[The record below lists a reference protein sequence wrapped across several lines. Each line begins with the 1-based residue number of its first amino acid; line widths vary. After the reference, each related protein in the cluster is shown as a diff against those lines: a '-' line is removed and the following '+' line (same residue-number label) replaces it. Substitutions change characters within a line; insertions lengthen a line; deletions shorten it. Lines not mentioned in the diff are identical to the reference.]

1 MKHLLHRFAIP
12 FLLFS
17 LTAIARTQTVDT
29 AILGNVS
36 DSSGAAIPGATV
48 TVVSPST
55 GITKTTVTGTQGQ
68 FEVQYLTPGSYDV
81 TLQASGFAKQTRSG
95 IVIQIGQQQ
104 KIDFTLS
111 ISAQQESVVVQGG
124 QTLLQTENAS
134 LGEVVGPERT
144 ENLPLN
150 GRKFDDLAIL
160 TPGVSVYNPDLHS
173 SSTDGSSISL
183 SAPYAPHPI
192 SSG

>member
-1 MKHLLHRFAIP
+1 MQCILKGPALPQARNDLRRVNKMKHLLHRFAIL

-17 LTAIARTQTVDT
+17 LTSIARTQTVDT
-29 AILGNVS
+29 TILGNVS

-55 GITKTTVTGTQGQ
+55 GITKTTVTNAQGE

-104 KIDFTLS
+104 KVDFSLS

-134 LGEVVGPERT
+134 LGEVVGPER
-144 ENLPLN
+144 
-150 GRKFDDLAIL
+150 
-160 TPGVSVYNPDLHS
+160 
-173 SSTDGSSISL
+173 
-183 SAPYAPHPI
+183 
-192 SSG
+192 

>member
-124 QTLLQTENAS
+124 QTLLQTKMPPWA
-134 LGEVVGPERT
+134 
-144 ENLPLN
+144 
-150 GRKFDDLAIL
+150 K
-160 TPGVSVYNPDLHS
+160 
-173 SSTDGSSISL
+173 
-183 SAPYAPHPI
+183 
-192 SSG
+192 

>member
-36 DSSGAAIPGATV
+36 DSSGAAIPGAPV

-81 TLQASGFAKQTRSG
+81 TLQASGFAKQTRS
-95 IVIQIGQQQ
+95 
-104 KIDFTLS
+104 
-111 ISAQQESVVVQGG
+111 ESSYKSDSSKKSTSHSPSVP
-124 QTLLQTENAS
+124 S
-134 LGEVVGPERT
+134 
-144 ENLPLN
+144 
-150 GRKFDDLAIL
+150 RKA
-160 TPGVSVYNPDLHS
+160 
-173 SSTDGSSISL
+173 
-183 SAPYAPHPI
+183 
-192 SSG
+192 